1 MIDFCGKR
9 KLFYTISIVIIAC
22 AILSTFVFGI
32 QLDIQFKG
40 GAIVTYAHSG
50 EIDKNVAQSF
60 IEKTLGENVNVQE
73 AVDIVTGKTN
83 MVVSLTADKSLTV
96 DKQQALTDALRA
108 QYPDQGFEVV
118 KSNNVDPTIGKEFF
132 AKCLVALALA
142 AILMMAYIAFRF
154 RKIGGWSAGIMC
166 LVALLHDSI
175 VVFATFIICRIPL
188 NENFIAV
195 VITII
200 GYSLNATIVIY
211 DRIRENEQLLGKTVS
226 LAELVTKSDNQSL
239 GRTVM
244 TSVATISAMA
254 IVCIVG
260 KIYGL
265 DSILSFAFPL
275 TMGMISGLYSS
286 VCIAPMLWT
295 TWQEHKLKK
304 APALP
309 AKKKKK

>member
-9 KLFYTISIVIIAC
+9 KIFFTISIVIMAC

-40 GAIVTYAHSG
+40 GSIITYSHTG
-50 EIDKNVAQSF
+50 EIDKSTAQSF
-60 IEKTLGENVNVQE
+60 IEKTIGDNVTVQE
-73 AVDIVTGKTN
+73 AKDVTTGNTN
-83 MVVSLTADKSLTV
+83 MVVSLTASKSLSSE
-96 DKQQALTDALRA
+96 KQQQLTNALQAE
-108 QYPDQGFEVV
+108 YPQQNINILQI
-118 KSNNVDPTIGKEFF
+118 NNVDPTIGKEFF
-132 AKCLVALALA
+132 AKCLVALVLSS
-142 AILMMAYIAFRF
+142 ILMIIYIAIRF
-154 RKIGGWSAGIMC
+154 RKIGGWSAGVMC
-166 LVALLHDSI
+166 MLALLHDSI
-175 VVFATFIICRIPL
+175 VVYATFIICRIPL

-211 DRIRENEQLLGKTVS
+211 DRIRENKGILGKTVP
-226 LAELVTKSDNQSL
+226 LAELVTTSVNQSM

-260 KIYGL
+260 KVYNL

-286 VCIAPMLWT
+286 VCIAPALWT
-295 TWQEHKLKK
+295 TWQEYVANKN
-304 APALP
+304 APAKSS
-309 AKKKKK
+309 KKKK